1 VRQVGEKMDY
11 IKIRLTNNLEGLDP
25 ELHKT
30 MENVFGSM
38 NPMFSRYSQ
47 KWVPQMDLFET
58 EDGITIIAALAGVD
72 KDTLEIEINQRA
84 VRISGSRKPPRSEG
98 KSRFCLAEI
107 QYGKFD
113 RVLFLPTMIDTDKVS
128 ASFSAGMLKITMA
141 KYRVPGPKK
150 IPIKHIGD

>member
-1 VRQVGEKMDY
+1 MDY

-84 VRISGSRKPPRSEG
+84 VRISGSRKPPQSEG